1 MNGRQI
7 DAVHD
12 ALAEKDAEIKQL
24 RKENIDRLMQKAK
37 LEEEIQRLK
46 SSPTVA
52 ETDALIARLRTN
64 QASWPGAVS
73 DLMGEAAEA
82 LHRLARNQMSTGYVT
97 LAQTAAL
104 QAQEA
109 EARAR
114 YAQKL
119 EQKCDQL
126 TNALMKAMTLVDEL
140 LRENGRLC
148 AASGDP
154 PNVRLFAAKSSFDTA
169 MHKLLGD
176 EEPATT
182 TADTTEVTTSL
193 TTSTDGETK

>member
-12 ALAEKDAEIKQL
+12 AFAEKDAEISEL
-24 RKENIDRLMQKAK
+24 TGSKAA
-37 LEEEIQRLK
+37 LQTEI
-46 SSPTVA
+46 
-52 ETDALIARLRTN
+52 ERLRELCDN
-64 QASWPGAVS
+64 QQ
-73 DLMGEAAEA
+73 AEIE
-82 LHRLARNQMSTGYVT
+82 RLARNQMSTGYVT
-97 LAQTAAL
+97 LAQSAAL

-109 EARAR
+109 DARGR
-114 YAQKL
+114 YAKKL
-119 EQKCDQL
+119 EQKCEQL
-126 TNALMKAMTLVDEL
+126 TEALMKAMTLVDEM

-154 PNVRLFAAKSSFDTA
+154 PNVRLFAAKASFDTA

-193 TTSTDGETK
+193 TTSTEGEAK